1 MGHIITVHATFSE
14 ALERLLFERF
24 LEECNLVIP
33 GSYVAAAKEQDVIS
47 SEADFF
53 TKYQEFRQLVRD
65 GEFGLTAQFLLS
77 LYLDLME
84 KQHLIHVAVHENNFD
99 LRTLCWKF
107 FLPLYFS
114 LQKVN
119 YARYG
124 SFYVEV
130 LLKLEKLYP
139 GLRGLLREKGMSVQA
154 QENFPLRV
162 AIDQRGEQTLN
173 RDAKTTGGITHFASD
188 STGIL
193 KWTLNRAEQANN
205 TRALLQMADINCS
218 SILYKPLKP
227 SQILKSEKLVT
238 NIVRTLKEE
247 YINPFAVELDQ
258 TKLINLSS
266 GIPLATEVALDVM
279 SIRKVGEEEYDK
291 FRNERLLKKEK
302 GFHDPIK
309 RNNLKLFS
317 SGNRKVQTEQ
327 STQVKTIEANRN
339 ILASLLSLSA
349 KTGQVIDFEKAL
361 KYPLSS
367 VPLSLANPDGARRT
381 TAKSKLQG
389 IILDHCSNPVGHP
402 IETLPDKR
410 NVSAFLI
417 DMMAVIRTLT
427 EIPENYED
435 LTWKF
440 MKALPRNYC
449 RVDIVA
455 DMYQEMSI
463 KSAERKKRGCS
474 EKIII
479 QSAKS
484 KIPRSFNEFLKNGE
498 NKRRMISLMVN
509 VLVENRLRAI
519 EMLQC
524 TKIFISTE
532 NSCMKLTEFEAIE
545 EDELASNQE
554 EADTKLTL
562 HCLHALTQHPSEK
575 VVVRSPSSDIDIL
588 VILLN
593 IIEEQSQVYLD
604 FGVGLNR
611 KGLFLSDIEMED
623 GLKKCLIGFHAFTG
637 NDYVSSFFRKG
648 KSECWKVVQKNNRFV
663 NTFSLLGQV
672 WELDEQIFV
681 NLEEYVCHLYGY
693 RQKNVND
700 VRKKLFDKKYV
711 RQGKT
716 IDISLLPPCQSSLR
730 LHILRS
736 NIIAKI
742 WKSSGERSIILPDL
756 STFGWKGNLTI
767 DWQRQAFP
775 DELTDLLLDFE
786 EDATFGDDEESENE
800 T

>member
-1 MGHIITVHATFSE
+1 
-14 ALERLLFERF
+14 
-24 LEECNLVIP
+24 
-33 GSYVAAAKEQDVIS
+33 
-47 SEADFF
+47 
-53 TKYQEFRQLVRD
+53 
-65 GEFGLTAQFLLS
+65 
-77 LYLDLME
+77 
-84 KQHLIHVAVHENNFD
+84 
-99 LRTLCWKF
+99 
-107 FLPLYFS
+107 
-114 LQKVN
+114 
-119 YARYG
+119 
-124 SFYVEV
+124 
-130 LLKLEKLYP
+130 
-139 GLRGLLREKGMSVQA
+139 
-154 QENFPLRV
+154 
-162 AIDQRGEQTLN
+162 
-173 RDAKTTGGITHFASD
+173 
-188 STGIL
+188 
-193 KWTLNRAEQANN
+193 
-205 TRALLQMADINCS
+205 
-218 SILYKPLKP
+218 
-227 SQILKSEKLVT
+227 
-238 NIVRTLKEE
+238 
-247 YINPFAVELDQ
+247 
-258 TKLINLSS
+258 
-266 GIPLATEVALDVM
+266 M

-291 FRNERLLKKEK
+291 FRNERLKKEK
-302 GFHDPIK
+302 GFHDPTK

-317 SGNRKVQTEQ
+317 TGNRKVQIEP

-339 ILASLLSLSA
+339 NLASLLSLSA

-381 TAKSKLQG
+381 TAKNKLQG

-402 IETLPDKR
+402 KETLTDKR

-440 MKALPRNYC
+440 MKVLPRNYC

-455 DMYQEMSI
+455 DTYQEMSI
-463 KSAERKKRGCS
+463 KSAERNKRGCS
-474 EKIII
+474 EKISI

-484 KIPRSFNEFLKNGE
+484 KIPRNFNEFLKNGE

-532 NSCMKLTEFEAIE
+532 NSCMKLTEFEAIK

-593 IIEEQSQVYLD
+593 IIEEQSQVYLE

-611 KGLFLSDIEMED
+611 KGLFSPDIEMED
-623 GLKKCLIGFHAFTG
+623 GLKKCLKGFHALTG

-648 KSECWKVVQKNNRFV
+648 KSEFWKVVQKNNRFV

-672 WELDEQIFV
+672 WELGEKIFV
-681 NLEEYVCHLYGY
+681 NLEEYV
-693 RQKNVND
+693 KNVND

-711 RQGKT
+711 RQGKA

-742 WKSSGERSIILPDL
+742 WKSSGERSINLPDL
-756 STFGWKGNLTI
+756 STFGWKGNLAI

-775 DELTDLLLDFE
+775 DELTDLLLDLE
-786 EDATFGDDEESENE
+786 EDVTFGDDEESENE

>member
-1 MGHIITVHATFSE
+1 M
-14 ALERLLFERF
+14 
-24 LEECNLVIP
+24 
-33 GSYVAAAKEQDVIS
+33 
-47 SEADFF
+47 
-53 TKYQEFRQLVRD
+53 
-65 GEFGLTAQFLLS
+65 
-77 LYLDLME
+77 
-84 KQHLIHVAVHENNFD
+84 
-99 LRTLCWKF
+99 
-107 FLPLYFS
+107 
-114 LQKVN
+114 
-119 YARYG
+119 
-124 SFYVEV
+124 
-130 LLKLEKLYP
+130 
-139 GLRGLLREKGMSVQA
+139 
-154 QENFPLRV
+154 
-162 AIDQRGEQTLN
+162 
-173 RDAKTTGGITHFASD
+173 
-188 STGIL
+188 
-193 KWTLNRAEQANN
+193 
-205 TRALLQMADINCS
+205 
-218 SILYKPLKP
+218 
-227 SQILKSEKLVT
+227 
-238 NIVRTLKEE
+238 
-247 YINPFAVELDQ
+247 
-258 TKLINLSS
+258 
-266 GIPLATEVALDVM
+266 
-279 SIRKVGEEEYDK
+279 
-291 FRNERLLKKEK
+291 
-302 GFHDPIK
+302 
-309 RNNLKLFS
+309 
-317 SGNRKVQTEQ
+317 
-327 STQVKTIEANRN
+327 
-339 ILASLLSLSA
+339 
-349 KTGQVIDFEKAL
+349 
-361 KYPLSS
+361 
-367 VPLSLANPDGARRT
+367 SLANPDGARRT

-402 IETLPDKR
+402 KETLPDKR

-455 DMYQEMSI
+455 DTYQEMSI
-463 KSAERKKRGCS
+463 KSAERNKRGCS

-484 KIPRSFNEFLKNGE
+484 KIPRNFNEFLKNGE

-509 VLVENRLRAI
+509 VLVESRLRAI

-562 HCLHALTQHPSEK
+562 HCLNALTQHPSEK
-575 VVVRSPSSDIDIL
+575 IVVRSPSSDIDIL

-693 RQKNVND
+693 RQKM
-700 VRKKLFDKKYV
+700 
-711 RQGKT
+711 
-716 IDISLLPPCQSSLR
+716 SMM
-730 LHILRS
+730 
-736 NIIAKI
+736 
-742 WKSSGERSIILPDL
+742 
-756 STFGWKGNLTI
+756 
-767 DWQRQAFP
+767 
-775 DELTDLLLDFE
+775 
-786 EDATFGDDEESENE
+786 
-800 T
+800 